1 MNKIFKS
8 IVMVALMLVSVSA
21 MASYGDLT
29 VSAITTRDGKLA
41 SQTATGCTVHVSKST
56 TEGSNTTVSYT
67 SNSSATPYLFAKAT
81 SGYVF
86 KGWSTSAD
94 GSSILSNSNVS
105 PYNGY
110 TFKYSG
116 SKSSSSTKTT
126 IYAVFEQIPDLTT
139 YITNGSNYIGQDGS
153 HTLTCGTTNT
163 SQWEIYKG
171 SDNTFQVLYD
181 GYYLVGNY
189 SSSTYSFSANTSA
202 TPTNI
207 TCVYFFDADN
217 GELATS
223 LSADKEY
230 YIVAQRKNSSTYYKF
245 IMYLDGTTIKG
256 KTLTAS
262 SNNDGGISIANNTSM
277 TSNAKVTITN
287 NKDQY
292 KFRLGEKN
300 KVIINTGGEDEETD
314 VSGGLTINDANNITK
329 FQVDND
335 IEGVDITYTRD
346 FTEVAQENGGWQSW
360 FVPFDYTAPTEGTV
374 SFAKLAGAFADLKG
388 QLYIAYIKIKGGSTV
403 KANTPYLVTSTS
415 SSTETF
421 SVNGGTIKKTTPIDV
436 VIESSDYKFTFQGL
450 YKSTTQTGQAET
462 VKWYAVNAWS
472 EFVDLPATQSINA
485 FRFIMKRETREE
497 GSIYDDAGYN
507 HSQSAQSDAKVQ
519 LAVFGDES
527 ELETAIKDVKGRW
540 IDAEGFYD
548 LTGRKVQPGKVKGFF
563 INGGKKYFSR

>member
-67 SNSSATPYLFAKAT
+67 SGSSATPYLFAKAA

-94 GSSILSNSNVS
+94 GSSIISNSNGS

-126 IYAVFEQIPDLTT
+126 IYAVFEQTPYLTT
-139 YITNGSNYIGQDGS
+139 YITNGLNYIGQNGG
-153 HTLTCGTTNT
+153 TLSCGTGTTNKC
-163 SQWEIYKG
+163 QWKIYQG
-171 SDNTFQVLYD
+171 SNYTFQVLYN

-189 SSSTYSFSANTSA
+189 SSNTYSFSANTSA
-202 TPTNI
+202 TPNTNV
-207 TCVYFFDADN
+207 TSVYFFDADN

-245 IMYLDGTTIKG
+245 IMYLNNNSITTS
-256 KTLTAS
+256 TLGNTQITS
-262 SNNDGGISIANNTSM
+262 GQITTSTKITISG
-277 TSNAKVTITN
+277 
-287 NKDQY
+287 DQY

-300 KVIINTGGEDEETD
+300 KVIINTGGGDEETD
-314 VSGGLTINDANNITK
+314 VSEGLTINDANNITK

-360 FVPFDYTAPTEGTV
+360 FVPFDYTAPEEGEGTV

-388 QLYIAYIKIKGGSTV
+388 QLYIAYIKIKGNSTV

-415 SSTETF
+415 SSAETF
-421 SVNGGTIKKTTPIDV
+421 SVNSGTIKKTSPIDV

-450 YKSTTQTGQAET
+450 YESTTQTEQTET

-472 EFVDLPATQSINA
+472 EFVGLPATQSINA
-485 FRFIMKRETREE
+485 FRFIMKREQREG
-497 GSIYDDAGYN
+497 GSIYDEAGYD
-507 HSQSAQSDAKVQ
+507 HSSSAQSDAKVQ

>member
-21 MASYGDLT
+21 MGARYGRLT
-29 VSAITTRDGKLA
+29 LKAILA
-41 SQTATGCTVHVSKST
+41 GGSNAPSGCTVSGTETNATWNST
-56 TEGSNTTVSYT
+56 YLNWSMSSQSSNY
-67 SNSSATPYLFAKAT
+67 SAKPSLTAT
-81 SGYVF
+81 AASGYIF
-86 KGWSTSAD
+86 KGWTESSD
-94 GSSILSNSNVS
+94 GSNIISGSDVS

-110 TFKYSG
+110 TFTVKGTSNTTSG
-116 SKSSSSTKTT
+116 RTTGT

-139 YITNGSNYIGQDGS
+139 YITNGSNYIGQNGGV
-153 HTLTCGTTNT
+153 LTCGTTNK

-171 SDNTFQVLYD
+171 SNNTFQVKYN

-189 SSSTYSFSANTSA
+189 SSNTYSFSANTSA
-202 TPTNI
+202 TPNTNV
-207 TCVYFFDADN
+207 TSVYFFDADN

-245 IMYLDGTTIKG
+245 IMCLD
-256 KTLTAS
+256 
-262 SNNDGGISIANNTSM
+262 NNSIATSTLGNTQISSGQIT
-277 TSNAKVTITN
+277 TSTKITISG
-287 NKDQY
+287 DQY

-300 KVIINTGGEDEETD
+300 KVIINTGDGEKETD
-314 VSGGLTINDANNITK
+314 VSEGLTINDANNITK
-329 FQVDND
+329 FLVDND
-335 IEGVDITYTRD
+335 IEGVDISYTRD

-374 SFAKLAGAFADLKG
+374 SFAKLAGAFADLTG

-415 SSTETF
+415 SSAETF

-436 VIESSDYKFTFQGL
+436 VIESADYKFTFHGL
-450 YKSTTQTGQAET
+450 YERYESTAQTGQAEK

-472 EFVDLPATQSINA
+472 EFVDLPAEQSINA
-485 FRFIMKRETREE
+485 FRFIMKREKREG

-507 HSQSAQSDAKVQ
+507 HSSSAQSDAKVQ
-519 LAVFGDES
+519 LAVFGDEN